1 MGAVKDGPHFA
12 MGHRERGDGKLKKK
26 KFFTKKK
33 GFICAF
39 LAPGILL
46 FLIIYAY
53 PLVNIFAT
61 SFTKWNYQNFT
72 SPQFLG
78 FDHLF
83 DNYIKMFTLDA
94 NFHMALLNSIKWVS
108 LTMLVQ
114 IPFTLLV
121 ALVLA
126 KKPRGWK
133 FTRNM
138 FIIPN
143 IISTAAIG
151 LIFLNIYNPSI
162 GIVTQIC
169 KVFSP
174 TSNVNVLANPKFA
187 FWGVTFAFILFGGSS
202 CLLLLTQ
209 IFSID
214 SSIYEAAKV
223 DGASPWQID
232 KKIILPL
239 MRPMIGTVSVMAA
252 NYGLLLYN
260 EIALIT
266 GGGPDNATYSLSYY
280 VYKTALGST
289 KLNFA
294 RGNTAGV
301 IQFLLGII
309 LVGCINKAFRSNQ
322 AD

>member
-1 MGAVKDGPHFA
+1 MKKSFFA
-12 MGHRERGDGKLKKK
+12 GKFL
-26 KFFTKKK
+26 TKKNL
-33 GFICAF
+33 FIMAF
-39 LAPGILL
+39 LLPGILL
-46 FLIIYAY
+46 FGIIYAY
-53 PLVNIFAT
+53 PLLNIFAT
-61 SFTKWNYQNFT
+61 SFTKWNYKNFVK
-72 SPQFLG
+72 PEFLG
-78 FDHLF
+78 WDNLF
-83 DNYIKMFTLDA
+83 DNYSKLFTLDR
-94 NFHMALLNSIKWVS
+94 NFQAALNNSVKWVV
-108 LTMLVQ
+108 LTMVVQ

-126 KKPRGWK
+126 KKPKGWR
-133 FTRNM
+133 FTRNA

-151 LIFLNIYNPSI
+151 LIFLNLYSPSR
-162 GIVTQIC
+162 GIVTEIC
-169 KVFSP
+169 NIFWP
-174 TSNVNVLANPKFA
+174 GSNISVLANETYA
-187 FWGVTFAFILFGGSS
+187 FWGVTFSFILFGGSS

-214 SSIYEAAKV
+214 ASLYEAARV
-223 DGASPWQID
+223 DGATPGQID
-232 KKIILPL
+232 RKIVLPL
-239 MRPMIGTVSVMAA
+239 LRPMLGTVSVMAA

-301 IQFLLGII
+301 IQFILGIM
-309 LVGCINKAFRSNQ
+309 LVGLINKSFRTDK